1 QRLPGSCGIAGV
13 RATGRIKNQRLSQAL
28 RSPMQTRMNL
38 PVFGLVVF
46 LALLAGCERDTV
58 AEGGPD
64 PLAPIKVVTQVAER
78 ERLLDEIQALGTAR
92 ANESIEIRPRIASIV
107 THVAFTEGQLVKE
120 GDLLVELENS
130 EVRAGL
136 AVAEAALSE
145 SRSTYSRSESLEST
159 QAISAS
165 SLEQLRAAMQVNEAQ
180 VAAARARLANTVI
193 RAPFTGRVGLRRI
206 SPGGFVDTSTVITTL
221 DDTDIIKLDFS
232 IPETFLTVVAD
243 GMTIIARSL
252 VYPDRSFAG
261 TVESIDTRLDPV
273 ARSVQVRAV
282 LANPDGAL
290 KPGMFLTV
298 DLQRDR
304 GEVLVAPEEAIVP
317 ERDEQYVFQVVDG
330 KAVKRQVVLGRR
342 VPGLVEITGGIAAGD
357 LLITE
362 GTHKVRDGS
371 AVEVVNRHA
380 EGSGGGGSSA
390 KP

>member
-1 QRLPGSCGIAGV
+1 MH
-13 RATGRIKNQRLSQAL
+13 K
-28 RSPMQTRMNL
+28 RMNL
-38 PVFGLVVF
+38 PVVAVVAAI
-46 LALLAGCERDTV
+46 ALSAGCEGDAVTDTQNEPAITKVITHV
-58 AEGGPD
+58 AEP
-64 PLAPIKVVTQVAER
+64 Q
-78 ERLLDEIQALGTAR
+78 RLLDEIQALGTAR
-92 ANESIEIRPRIASIV
+92 ANESVEIRPRISSVV
-107 THVAFTEGQLVKE
+107 TRVAFTEGQLVRK
-120 GDLLVELENS
+120 GDLLVELENN

-136 AVAEAALSE
+136 AVAVAALSE
-145 SRSTYSRSESLEST
+145 SRSTYNRSESLAST

-180 VAAARARLANTVI
+180 VAAARARLENSVI
-193 RAPFTGRVGLRRI
+193 RAPFTGHVGLRRV

-232 IPETFLTVVAD
+232 IPETFLTVVAND
-243 GMTIIARSL
+243 MNIAAQSL
-252 VYPDRSFAG
+252 VYPGRTFDG

-282 LANPDGAL
+282 LENPDGAL

-317 ERDEQYVFQVVDG
+317 ERDKQYVFQVVDG
-330 KAVKRQVVLGRR
+330 KAVKRRVTLGRR
-342 VPGLVEITGGIAAGD
+342 VPGLVEITGGISAGD

-371 AVEVVNRHA
+371 EVEVVNRHA
-380 EGSGGGGSSA
+380 AQGSGGGDSAA

>member
-1 QRLPGSCGIAGV
+1 MSKRT
-13 RATGRIKNQRLSQAL
+13 RSQSFAL
-28 RSPMQTRMNL
+28 
-38 PVFGLVVF
+38 VA
-46 LALLAGCERDTV
+46 ALLLVASCDRDTGADTAGEPAV
-58 AEGGPD
+58 
-64 PLAPIKVVTQVAER
+64 IKVVTHVAQPQH
-78 ERLLDEIQALGTAR
+78 LVDEVQALGTAR
-92 ANESIEIRPRIASIV
+92 ANESVEIRPRVSSVV
-107 THVAFTEGQLVKE
+107 TRIAFTEGQLVRE
-120 GDLLVELENS
+120 GELLIELENS
-130 EVRAGL
+130 ELRAGL

-145 SRSTYSRSESLEST
+145 SRSTYNRSESLAST

-165 SLEQLRAAMQVNEAQ
+165 TLEQLRATMQVHEAE
-180 VAAARARLANTVI
+180 VAAARARLENTVI
-193 RAPFTGRVGLRRI
+193 RAPFSGRVGLRRV

-221 DDTDIIKLDFS
+221 DDTEIVKLDFS
-232 IPETFLTVVAD
+232 IPEAFLTVVAG
-243 GMTIIARSL
+243 GMNIVARSL

-317 ERDEQYVFQVVDG
+317 ERDEQYVFQVVGG
-330 KAVKRQVVLGRR
+330 KAVKRRVTLGRR

-362 GTHKVRDGS
+362 GTHKVREGS

-380 EGSGGGGSSA
+380 SERGGGGAAA

>member
-1 QRLPGSCGIAGV
+1 MH
-13 RATGRIKNQRLSQAL
+13 K
-28 RSPMQTRMNL
+28 RMNL
-38 PVFGLVVF
+38 SVVAVVAAI
-46 LALLAGCERDTV
+46 ALSAGCEGDAVTDAQTEPAITKVITHV
-58 AEGGPD
+58 AEP
-64 PLAPIKVVTQVAER
+64 Q
-78 ERLLDEIQALGTAR
+78 RLLDEIQALGTAR
-92 ANESIEIRPRIASIV
+92 ANESVEIRPRISSVV
-107 THVAFTEGQLVKE
+107 TRVAFTEGQLVRK
-120 GDLLVELENS
+120 GDLLVELENN

-145 SRSTYSRSESLEST
+145 SRSTYNRSESLAST

-180 VAAARARLANTVI
+180 VAAARARLENSVI
-193 RAPFTGRVGLRRI
+193 RAPFTGRVGLRRV

-232 IPETFLTVVAD
+232 IPETFLTVVAND
-243 GMTIIARSL
+243 MNIAAQSL
-252 VYPDRSFAG
+252 VYPGRTFDGA
-261 TVESIDTRLDPV
+261 VESIDTRLDPV

-282 LANPDGAL
+282 LENPDGAL

-330 KAVKRQVVLGRR
+330 KAVKRRVPLGRR
-342 VPGLVEITGGIAAGD
+342 VPGLVEITGGISAGD

-371 AVEVVNRHA
+371 EVEVVNRHA
-380 EGSGGGGSSA
+380 AQGSGGGDSAA

>member
-1 QRLPGSCGIAGV
+1 MLLRTKIP
-13 RATGRIKNQRLSQAL
+13 LS
-28 RSPMQTRMNL
+28 
-38 PVFGLVVF
+38 GLVAALVF
-46 LALLAGCERDTV
+46 LAGCDRDTTADNTQTEPAV
-58 AEGGPD
+58 
-64 PLAPIKVVTQVAER
+64 IKVVTHVAEPQ
-78 ERLLDEIQALGTAR
+78 RLLDEIQALGTAR
-92 ANESIEIRPRIASIV
+92 ANESIEIRPRISSIV
-107 THVAFTEGQLVKE
+107 TRVAFTEGQLVRQ
-120 GDLLVELENS
+120 GDLLIELENS

-145 SRSTYSRSESLEST
+145 SRSTYNRSESLAST

-193 RAPFTGRVGLRRI
+193 HAPFTGRVGLRRV
-206 SPGGFVDTSTVITTL
+206 SPGGFVDNSTVITTL

-232 IPETFLTVVAD
+232 IPEAFLTVVAD
-243 GMTIIARSL
+243 GMNIVAGSL
-252 VYPDRSFAG
+252 VYPARSFAG
-261 TVESIDTRLDPV
+261 TVESVDTRLDPV

-330 KAVKRQVVLGRR
+330 RAVKRQVTLGRR
-342 VPGLVEITGGIAAGD
+342 VPGLVEITGGISAGD

-371 AVEVVNRHA
+371 EVEVVNRHA
-380 EGSGGGGSSA
+380 AESSGGSGSAA